1 MPAITPTLFWDVDT
15 QVDFMRPDGKLYVPD
30 AERIEPELRRL
41 TAAASEHAIP
51 LIASADDH
59 EPSDPEISDTP
70 DFEESYPPH
79 CMRGTPGVERV
90 PATRQQWTLEVGHQP
105 LPEAELARA
114 TEIERPVILIHKKRF
129 DVFTNPNTEP
139 LVRALNPERIV
150 LYGVALDVCNRFAI
164 EGLLA
169 RGFGNITLV
178 TDATKP
184 IHADR
189 AEGLLESW
197 RARGVELSTTD
208 DVLQTIASEPTLAIP
223 R

>member
-1 MPAITPTLFWDVDT
+1 MSNTTPILFWDVDT

-30 AERIEPELRRL
+30 AERIEPALRRL
-41 TAAASEHAIP
+41 TATAGEHAIP
-51 LIASADDH
+51 VIASADDH
-59 EPSDPEISDTP
+59 EPSDPEISDDP
-70 DFEESYPPH
+70 NFEETYPPH
-79 CMRGTPGVERV
+79 CMRGTPGAERV
-90 PATRQQWTLEVGHQP
+90 PATQQRWTLEVAHQP

-114 TEIERPVILIHKKRF
+114 AAVERPVILIHKKRF

-139 LVRALNPERIV
+139 LVRALDPERIV

-189 AEGLLESW
+189 ADELLASW
-197 RARGVELSTTD
+197 SSRGVELVTSD
-208 DVLQTIASEPTLAIP
+208 EVLETMRPEALSASS